1 MQRSEINEKTSV
13 KNSLKKKKELIFKHR
28 ELSESEATLPAQGT
42 GTFQQVPPS
51 RPREES

>member
-13 KNSLKKKKELIFKHR
+13 KNSLKKKKEFIFKHR

-42 GTFQQVPPS
+42 GTSQQVPPS